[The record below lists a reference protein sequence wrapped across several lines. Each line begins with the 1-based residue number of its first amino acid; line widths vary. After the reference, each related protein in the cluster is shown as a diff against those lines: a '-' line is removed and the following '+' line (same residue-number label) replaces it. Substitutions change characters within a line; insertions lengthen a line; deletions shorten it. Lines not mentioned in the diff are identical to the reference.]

1 MITILLA
8 NLIIFLV
15 CIFGLLFGLFNAWL
29 VSKIKLHPV
38 DKTELKEGL
47 EDRLN
52 EEDPETD
59 EVQRESIDLIIEI
72 GEHISTVNLLK
83 QTKKLGS
90 FGFIFF
96 KQI

>member
-15 CIFGLLFGLFNAWL
+15 CIFGLLFGLLNAWL

-38 DKTELKEGL
+38 EKAQLKEGL

-59 EVQRESIDLIIEI
+59 EVQRESIDLIKEI

-83 QTKKLGS
+83 KYLS
-90 FGFIFF
+90 CFYIN
-96 KQI
+96 